1 MKYDFY
7 NYIFLFLP
15 SVMNESQEH
24 KLQVKQKFKQLKC
37 CVLVPTYNNAQ
48 TIEDVIQSTLEY
60 CDEVIIVNDGCT
72 DHTSEILTKYPQL
85 KVITHL
91 VNQGKGVGLR
101 NGFKKAVELGF
112 DYVISIDS
120 DGQHYPKDFIL
131 FLDKIEQEPGSL
143 IIGARNMTV
152 ENVPNKSTF
161 GNKFSNFWFWAETGI
176 KMPDTQSGYRLY
188 PVQCLKNICLFTTK
202 FELEIEVIVKAAWRG
217 IPIVSVPVNVYY
229 APEGERVSHFIPS
242 RDSTRISFLNTYL
255 VILAALFWRPVMLLR
270 SINLKNLKKVWRE
283 EVIAA
288 HESTNKKA
296 LSVGVGLFFGIVPIW
311 GFQFALAIFAA
322 IFFKL
327 NKIIVGLTAQISI
340 PPMIP
345 FVLYASVKT
354 GEYVLGQKV
363 NLDFDK
369 LLTIETLKNLY
380 VYYIGATVLSMVVGI
395 AGFLVTW
402 ILLKVF
408 GYKPSMNE
416 PKS

>member
-1 MKYDFY
+1 MT
-7 NYIFLFLP
+7 
-15 SVMNESQEH
+15 ESQEH

-37 CVLVPTYNNAQ
+37 CVLVPTYNNAK
-48 TIEDVIQSTLEY
+48 TLEGVIQSTFEY

-72 DHTSEILTKYPQL
+72 DNTAEILAKYPQL
-85 KVITHL
+85 KVVTHP
-91 VNQGKGVGLR
+91 VNKGKGVGLR

-131 FLDKIEQEPGSL
+131 FLDKIEKEPGSL

-176 KMPDTQSGYRLY
+176 TMPDTQSGYRLY
-188 PVQCLKNICLFTTK
+188 PVQRLKKIWLFTTK

-217 IPIVSVPVNVYY
+217 IPVVSVPVSVYY

-255 VILAALFWRPVMLLR
+255 VILAALFWRPVMLIR
-270 SINLKNLKKVWRE
+270 SINLRNLKRVWKT
-283 EVIAA
+283 EVVAS

-311 GFQFALAIFAA
+311 GFQFALAIFTAV
-322 IFFKL
+322 FFKL
-327 NKIIVGLTAQISI
+327 NKIIVGLTAQISV
-340 PPMIP
+340 PPLIP

-354 GEYVLGQKV
+354 GEFVLGQKV
-363 NLDFDK
+363 NLDFTK
-369 LLTIETLKNLY
+369 LLSIETLKNLY
-380 VYYIGATVLSMVVGI
+380 VYYIGATVLSIAAGI

-408 GYKPSMNE
+408 GYKPTVNE

>member
-1 MKYDFY
+1 MT
-7 NYIFLFLP
+7 
-15 SVMNESQEH
+15 ESQEH

-37 CVLVPTYNNAQ
+37 CVLVPTYNNAK
-48 TIEDVIQSTLEY
+48 TIEGVIQSTLEY

-72 DHTSEILTKYPQL
+72 DNTAEILAKYPQL
-85 KVITHL
+85 KVVTHP

-131 FLDKIEQEPGSL
+131 FLDKIEKEPGSL

-176 KMPDTQSGYRLY
+176 TMPDTQSGYRLY
-188 PVQCLKNICLFTTK
+188 PVQRLKKIWLFTTK

-217 IPIVSVPVNVYY
+217 IPVVSVPVSVYY

-255 VILAALFWRPVMLLR
+255 VILAALFWRPVMLIR
-270 SINLKNLKKVWRE
+270 SINFKNLKRVWKE

-311 GFQFALAIFAA
+311 GFQFALAIFTAV
-322 IFFKL
+322 FFKL
-327 NKIIVGLTAQISI
+327 NKIIVGLSAQISV
-340 PPMIP
+340 PPLIP

-354 GEYVLGQKV
+354 GEFVLGQKV
-363 NLDFDK
+363 NLDFTK
-369 LLTIETLKNLY
+369 LLSVETLKNLY
-380 VYYIGATVLSMVVGI
+380 VYYIGATVLSIAAGI

-408 GYKPSMNE
+408 GYKPTVNE
-416 PKS
+416 PRS